1 MRRAAR
7 GFGLLARVITL
18 VTGLIAALIVIAI
31 LFRVFEANS
40 ANDIVS
46 WVTDAARTLVGPFDR
61 LFTPRNE
68 KVEIAVNWGI
78 AAVLWVAAG
87 RVIAGLIRRVG

>member
-1 MRRAAR
+1 M
-7 GFGLLARVITL
+7 ARVITL

-40 ANDIVS
+40 DNDVVS

-87 RVIAGLIRRVG
+87 RLVAGLIRRVG